1 MAGHM
6 DRSSRP
12 AFIFSYNA
20 DDEDLQALAS
30 SSGVPI
36 ASTSLA
42 HTTATSSRH
51 AGLGSRQ
58 DRWHED
64 NDFPAYGPTTH
75 RRGPMRF
82 VPAKEGYGVRLGE
95 GDVKSKGKGRRVIDA
110 DDEGSAQEEEP
121 RVPVKKL
128 EMPGTAVRGLYE
140 SIVGVR
146 SAPATTAPSRAPS
159 PPPPPPPPRSASTPP
174 LEPDLILSSDPESE
188 PDDDLIILD
197 PLSGLPEP
205 PGPSLEDPPPPLQPR
220 TIHEL
225 LADAAPSD
233 PALVPPLQYGI
244 HPSNPGYRMLAKQGW
259 KEGHSLGPEGEGDHA
274 RGLKVPLRPV
284 EKHDRKGLGL
294 PGAGVLGRQLSQKDR
309 DEERKRLAK
318 QERERRGKG
327 ARGMARIARR
337 EERHRKAMIAYMNQP

>member
-1 MAGHM
+1 MAAYAGP
-6 DRSSRP
+6 SSRP
-12 AFIFSYNA
+12 AFIFSYNT
-20 DDEDLQALAS
+20 DDEDLQALTSA
-30 SSGVPI
+30 SGVPI

-58 DRWHED
+58 DRWHD
-64 NDFPAYGPTTH
+64 DDDFPAYGPTTH

-82 VPAKEGYGVRLGE
+82 VPAKEGYGVLSGE
-95 GDVKSKGKGRRVIDA
+95 GDLKGKGKAID
-110 DDEGSAQEEEP
+110 DDEGPAQEEGP
-121 RVPVKKL
+121 PAPVKKL

-159 PPPPPPPPRSASTPP
+159 PPPRSASTPP
-174 LEPDLILSSDPESE
+174 LEPDLILSSDSESE

-197 PLSGLPEP
+197 PLTGLPEP
-205 PGPSLEDPPPPLQPR
+205 PGRRPVHPPPPPSLEDHPPHLEPR

-225 LADAAPSD
+225 LADSAPSD

-244 HPSNPGYRMLAKQGW
+244 HHSNPGYRMLAKQGW
-259 KEGHSLGPEGEGDHA
+259 KEGHALGPEGEGEHA

-294 PGAGVLGRQLSQKDR
+294 HGAGVLGRQLSQKDR
-309 DEERKRLAK
+309 EEERKRIAK
-318 QERERRGKG
+318 QERDRRGKG
-327 ARGMARIARR
+327 ARGMARMAKR